1 MTQAFVGESGRSKK
15 RMSIIADLEGLPI
28 DEFFEESFNQWLL
41 RDPEGI
47 TYLGLADELG
57 VRNDKLT
64 DISDTYIKET
74 QELEKGILDLLQ
86 TYDRDA
92 LTPEQ
97 KLSYDVY
104 EWFLD
109 DLVRGHEFM
118 YYTYPVHH
126 FLTGFHDQL
135 VRFFSEVHPLT
146 KKQDAEDYLSRL
158 SQLDTKISQLL
169 EGLALREE
177 AGVIL
182 PKFIIEIVKRLMKKY
197 LYINGSDS
205 VKAEEVSLC
214 TVFCE
219 KLDSISE
226 LSAEEKEA
234 FRRAALKEVEEAFIP
249 AYVGLLDYLEYLAT
263 KATDE
268 AGVWK
273 FPKGDAYYTYM
284 LRHETSTELTA
295 EEIHEIGLQ
304 EVDRIHRE
312 LHTLFSQLGYPE
324 DESLSNLMKR
334 AIEEGGFYDTTTQ
347 KGKDQVIKAYE
358 KILEDIDQLLNAVV
372 DIRPREKVVVIGEP
386 VPGGGGGF
394 YESPSKDGSRPGR
407 FHTVVG
413 GPRILKYRMPGIA
426 YHEAIPGHHFQV
438 ALARELDLPRFRNY
452 TDFNGYTEGWALYA
466 ERLAYELGV
475 YEDDPYGNVGR
486 LQLELLRAVRLVV
499 DTGIHAKKWTR
510 EEAKE
515 YMDEA
520 LGAENNTVS
529 FEVDRFVVLPGQ
541 ATGYMVGMLKIL
553 ELRQKA
559 MDALGDHFDLKEFH
573 NTLLKNGSMP
583 LDILE
588 QVVQDY
594 IEARA
599 S

>member
-1 MTQAFVGESGRSKK
+1 MTHAFIGESSRSKK

-64 DISDTYIKET
+64 DISDTYVKET
-74 QELEKGILDLLQ
+74 QKLEKGILDLLQ
-86 TYDRDA
+86 MYDRDA

-182 PKFIIEIVKRLMKKY
+182 PKFIIEIVNRLMKKY
-197 LYINGSDS
+197 LHINGSDS
-205 VKAEEVSLC
+205 VKAEEISLY

-226 LSAEEKEA
+226 LSTEEKEA
-234 FRRAALKEVEEAFIP
+234 FRRAARKEVEETFIP
-249 AYVGLLDYLEYLAT
+249 AYMGLLDHLEYLAT
-263 KATDE
+263 KATDD

-312 LHTLFSQLGYPE
+312 LRTLFSQLGYPE
-324 DESLSNLMKR
+324 DEPLRHLMKR

-347 KGKDQVIKAYE
+347 QGKEQVIKAYE

-438 ALARELDLPRFRNY
+438 ALARELDLPRLRNY

-520 LGAENNTVS
+520 LGAEKNTVS

-559 MDALGDHFDLKEFH
+559 MDVLGDHFDLKEFH

-594 IEARA
+594 IGARA